1 MQDRWDRLVEASS
14 SDVRR
19 LASVWRYSSIP
30 IVSDENT
37 AEHSFWVTL
46 YSALIL
52 QELGGRASES
62 DVLGATLLYA
72 TIHDASE
79 CVTGDIIRLMKYATP
94 EMKASVDSAE
104 ALLAAKHLHR
114 DVLSLSGMSD
124 GLMVT
129 TGEKALIKS
138 VVKVADFISLFQ
150 FMRRE
155 AMRGNL
161 EVIPFFKRMVEDL
174 NAMLSSSPDVSF
186 GSGQVFHQSQV
197 YLALSSRAKRIAKAC
212 FHGLEDGEYRDL

>member
-1 MQDRWDRLVEASS
+1 MKDRWEKLVDASS
-14 SDVRR
+14 SDIRR

-30 IVSDENT
+30 IVADENT

-52 QELGGRASES
+52 QELGDRASES

-94 EMKASVDSAE
+94 DMKSAVDSAE
-104 ALLAAKHLHR
+104 DMLAKKHLHG
-114 DVLSLSGMSD
+114 DVLSLYGMSD
-124 GLMVT
+124 SLMVT
-129 TGEKALIKS
+129 TGEKSLIKA
-138 VVKVADFISLFQ
+138 VVKAADFISLFQ

-155 AMRGNL
+155 ALRGNL
-161 EVIPFFKRMVEDL
+161 EIIPFYNRMIHDL
-174 NAMLSSSPDVSF
+174 GSANLHDVPF
-186 GSGQVFHQSQV
+186 GNGQVFHQSQV
-197 YLALSSRAKRIAKAC
+197 YLALYVKAKRIADVC
-212 FHGLEDGEYRDL
+212 FHGLTGDENL